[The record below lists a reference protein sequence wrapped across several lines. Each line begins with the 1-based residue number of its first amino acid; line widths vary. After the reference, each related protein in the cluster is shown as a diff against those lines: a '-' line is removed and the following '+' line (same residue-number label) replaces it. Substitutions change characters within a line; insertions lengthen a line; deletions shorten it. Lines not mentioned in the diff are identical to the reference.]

1 MKKVFIVAALCI
13 VLGAL
18 PQQSLAASSTSLE
31 VVFWDSLMGAAI
43 GSLVGAATLPFM
55 EHPSDH
61 YNRVLQG
68 ASIGLICGIGFGVFE
83 LSPMFTSTTTP
94 SGQKER
100 LYGLTFRMPLK

>member
-1 MKKVFIVAALCI
+1 MKKAIIVFAMCLALC
-13 VLGAL
+13 
-18 PQQSLAASSTSLE
+18 SMTKESCAASSTSLE

-61 YNRVLQG
+61 YNRILQG

-100 LYGLTFRMPLK
+100 LYGLTFHMPLK